1 MQHKIFFA
9 KKKKIGFFLVF
20 KAVLA
25 SKYPLYF
32 LTQACR
38 KRTFD
43 TLKKMSEKKND
54 IFQEFNKKASIF
66 ERIIRYI

>member
-9 KKKKIGFFLVF
+9 KKIGFFLVF

-43 TLKKMSEKKND
+43 TLKKMSEKND
-54 IFQEFNKKASIF
+54 IFQKFSKKASIF